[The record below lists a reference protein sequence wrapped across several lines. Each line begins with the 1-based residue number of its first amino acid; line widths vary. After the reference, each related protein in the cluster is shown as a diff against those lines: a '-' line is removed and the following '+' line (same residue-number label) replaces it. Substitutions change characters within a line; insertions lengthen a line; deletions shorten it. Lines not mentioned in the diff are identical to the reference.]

1 MMYMKIQFLSM
12 IKRNSNMFNKELN
25 NLSQEIR
32 RNSVTRDL
40 DVSLIVNQDTVEGK
54 LNTWNSQ
61 LRITQNKISEN
72 KAKLKNN

>member
-12 IKRNSNMFNKELN
+12 IKRNNNMFNKELN

-54 LNTWNSQ
+54 LNTWNGQ

-72 KAKLKNN
+72 KAKFKNN

>member
-12 IKRNSNMFNKELN
+12 IKRNNNMFNKELN
-25 NLSQEIR
+25 NLSREIR

-61 LRITQNKISEN
+61 LRVTQNEISEN
-72 KAKLKNN
+72 KAKFKSN

>member
-12 IKRNSNMFNKELN
+12 IKRNNNMFNKELN
-25 NLSQEIR
+25 NLSREIR

-54 LNTWNSQ
+54 LNT
-61 LRITQNKISEN
+61 
-72 KAKLKNN
+72 